1 MPKVSKLKS
10 TKACKT
16 KVGAMCKTKVGA
28 KVGAMCKTKT
38 KAPPLNSE
46 SVYLFC
52 KGWLKISEIGEIG
65 AGARLDEEGAQLQE
79 QLQPAAL
86 SGCTSSSAARSCAQ
100 WVTYVQQS

>member
-46 SVYLFC
+46 SVYLFFERPQFLSHPAERLQIEA
-52 KGWLKISEIGEIG
+52 K
-65 AGARLDEEGAQLQE
+65 AGSRSAR
-79 QLQPAAL
+79 
-86 SGCTSSSAARSCAQ
+86 
-100 WVTYVQQS
+100 